1 MRIASLL
8 ASATEIV
15 HALGIGDQLVAI
27 SHECDYPPEALDKPR
42 VSRSRFDPAGMTSA
56 EVDQAVRRAM
66 REHGAVYELDSERLH
81 AAAPDLILTQGV
93 CEVCAVPTTLA
104 EEAVVALE
112 GRPEVLSLDAH
123 TLDEIL
129 ESIIRVG
136 ETAGVAARAG
146 AYAAEL
152 RERME
157 AVRGRVTDRPARR
170 VVAVEWLE
178 PPFVPGHWVPEMF
191 AMAGGVLLAGEVGG
205 PSRETSWADLAGT
218 DPDVLVVMPCGY
230 GLEASRREADAHAAE
245 LQALASRA
253 VEEDRAYVV
262 DGSSFFNRSGPRVA
276 DGVELLGALLH
287 PERFRQVDLTGRAER
302 WVRKNKA
309 D

>member
-15 HALGIGDQLVAI
+15 HGLGIGDQLVAI
-27 SHECDYPPEALDKPR
+27 SHECDHPPEALTKPR
-42 VSRSRFDPAGMTSA
+42 VSRPWFDPAGMSSA
-56 EVDQAVRRAM
+56 EIDHAVRRAI
-66 REHGAVYELDSERLH
+66 REYGAVYELDSEQLR

-104 EEAVVALE
+104 EEACAALE
-112 GRPEVLSLDAH
+112 GEPEVLSLDAH
-123 TLDEIL
+123 TLDDIL
-129 ESIIRVG
+129 ESIVRVG
-136 ETAGVAARAG
+136 TTAGVAARAV

-152 RERME
+152 RVRIE
-157 AVRGRVTDRPARR
+157 AVRDRVAGLPACR
-170 VVAVEWLE
+170 VLALEWLA

-191 AMAGGVLLAGEVGG
+191 AAAGGALAVGEVGE
-205 PSRETSWADLAGT
+205 PSRETSWAAMVEA

-245 LQALASRA
+245 LEAVGSRA
-253 VEEDRAYVV
+253 VEEGRAYVV

-276 DGVELLGALLH
+276 DGVELLGSLLH
-287 PERFRQVDLTGRAER
+287 PERFPGVDLTGRAEN
-302 WVRKNKA
+302 WGPEIKA